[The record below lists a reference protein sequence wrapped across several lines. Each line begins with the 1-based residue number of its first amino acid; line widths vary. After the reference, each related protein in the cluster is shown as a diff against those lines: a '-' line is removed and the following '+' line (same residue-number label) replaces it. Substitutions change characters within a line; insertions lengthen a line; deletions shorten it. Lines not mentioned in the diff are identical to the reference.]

1 MCAVRSALAPT
12 LLLGTSL
19 LIPSLGFS
27 QTANPDPWFS
37 ERKLVHFGASA
48 ELASNGYTLGTAFWD
63 QLWPKLA
70 LGAGLGITAGVGK
83 EVYDAA
89 NHGEFSFKDLTWDAL
104 GVATGLLVSWLLDKY
119 LFAPRRQV
127 SSLPPT
133 RAAVTNASSEARVF
147 LRDQRVDFL
156 GGPSLQQL
164 FPKLRVLEQP

>member
-1 MCAVRSALAPT
+1 MCAVRSALAPI
-12 LLLGTSL
+12 LLLGSSL
-19 LIPSLGFS
+19 LIPLLGFS
-27 QTANPDPWFS
+27 QAANPDPWFS

-63 QLWPKLA
+63 QTWPRLA

-83 EVYDAA
+83 EVYDVA
-89 NHGEFSFKDLTWDAL
+89 NHGEFSLKDLTWDAF

-119 LFAPRRQV
+119 LFAPRRQGR
-127 SSLPPT
+127 SPPPA
-133 RAAVTNASSEARVF
+133 RAGVTSASEARVF

>member
-12 LLLGTSL
+12 LLLGSSL

-27 QTANPDPWFS
+27 QAANRDPWFS
-37 ERKLVHFGASA
+37 ERKLIHFGATA

-63 QLWPKLA
+63 QAWPRLA
-70 LGAGLGITAGVGK
+70 LGAGLAITAGVGK
-83 EVYDAA
+83 EVYDVA

-104 GVATGLLVSWLLDKY
+104 GTATGLLISWLLDKY
-119 LFAPRRQV
+119 LFAPRRQG
-127 SSLPPT
+127 SSPPT
-133 RAAVTNASSEARVF
+133 SAIATSTYSEARVF